1 MPDPKGRVVIE
12 AHALRRATAMAALL
26 HGSRRGPRELKRLYA
41 PLIASV
47 ILGAVLLLG
56 IWAAHRIG
64 GLLHHKP

>member
-12 AHALRRATAMAALL
+12 AHALRRAASLAALL
-26 HGSRRGPRELKRLYA
+26 HGSRRGPRELKRLYG

-56 IWAAHRIG
+56 VWAAYRIG
-64 GLLHHKP
+64 GLLHHR